1 MWRRSATPTVHRPAM
16 PPHGARPPDPGG
28 RLDMA
33 TQNLAARSIGSAVAA
48 GLAVLRAPFAREE
61 RRRRQEDLMADLL
74 RQLTLMTEEIHRA
87 NLIQHYRLV
96 VDQLDRAI
104 EDPTLAAAVS
114 TLTDISERKRRAMLY
129 ANREWGIL
137 LLAHRV
143 GAVDWDELLG
153 TLRVLCRNKIFAEYW
168 ERTVEHRR
176 SLPVESLE
184 VRVGRVVDAMIDE
197 LADDPDEWWVV
208 GGAEA
213 STP

>member
-28 RLDMA
+28 RLGMA

-213 STP
+213 SPP